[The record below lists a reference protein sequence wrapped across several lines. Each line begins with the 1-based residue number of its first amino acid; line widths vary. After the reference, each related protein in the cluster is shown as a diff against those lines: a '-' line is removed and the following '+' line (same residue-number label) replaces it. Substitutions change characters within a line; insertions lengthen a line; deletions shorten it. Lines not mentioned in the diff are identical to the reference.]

1 MINDLKDK
9 TKNQKKTNS
18 FSNLLRIAKY
28 VVPFK
33 WLMALQIVLNT
44 IFSFLNTVSVTLIL
58 PILELIFS
66 DGKVKSE
73 TVESTNPLNNITDS
87 FFDFMYNLIGLRDE
101 GGDVLYKISA
111 LIIVVFALKNIFK
124 YMAGIV
130 STKLEEGII
139 KSIRDKVFAKLTDL
153 SVDFFSANRQ
163 GNLISILTNDVQVIN
178 SSTLNSL
185 TVFLREI
192 VQVLLFLLVL
202 LSISPILTLIAFS
215 TSIIS
220 FFLIRAAM
228 KFLRRYAGR
237 MQAAMGEYTSTL
249 SETITGIRVIKAY
262 NAEDTANEKFSKETE
277 KYVLSSVKHRKI
289 IELIPTSNEFFAIFA
304 LCVVLFVGG
313 GEVLN
318 GQMQP
323 EKLMLFLFALFS
335 IMSPVATIVNS
346 ISRFQHGF
354 VAAERV
360 FSVLDYEPKVM
371 PGTEKISDFKE
382 KIEIKELV
390 FSYDNS
396 HVIDGVSL
404 ILPKSRK
411 IAFVGSSGSGKSTM
425 LDLVIRFYDP
435 KSGEIE
441 IDGRDIRM
449 LDTKSYRSLF
459 GIVGQENM
467 LFNDSIRNN
476 IKYGFKSAT
485 EEQIINAAK
494 KSNAYDFIMKTKN
507 GFDTIV
513 GDRGVTLSGGERQ
526 RIAIARALIREP
538 QILIFDEATSA
549 LDAES
554 EKIVQAAINK
564 SLADK
569 TAIIVA
575 HRLATIIDCD
585 MIYVFDKGKIVE
597 SGTHKELIAQTGIY
611 KMLYDLQFTQAALKV

>member
-1 MINDLKDK
+1 MQNNLKENTEK
-9 TKNQKKTNS
+9 QKS
-18 FSNLLRIAKY
+18 PSSVQNLVRIAGF

-33 WLMALQIVLNT
+33 WLLLLQIVLNT

-66 DGKVKSE
+66 GRQAQ
-73 TVESTNPLNNITDS
+73 TPHAPSTNPLNNITDS
-87 FFDFMYNLIGLRDE
+87 FFDFMYGLIGLKDE
-101 GGDVLYKISA
+101 GADVLYKISA
-111 LIIVVFALKNIFK
+111 LIIIVFALKNIFK
-124 YMAGIV
+124 YLSAVV

-153 SVDFFSANRQ
+153 SVDFFSINRQ

-178 SSTLNSL
+178 SSTLNSI

-192 VQVLLFLLVL
+192 IQVILFLLLL
-202 LSISPILTLIAFS
+202 LSISPTLTLIAFS

-220 FFLIRAAM
+220 FFLVRAAL
-228 KFLRRYAGR
+228 KFLRRYASR
-237 MQAAMGEYTSTL
+237 MQTAMGEYTSTL

-262 NAEDTANEKFSKETE
+262 NAEETAKDKFLKETDN
-277 KYVLSSVKHRKI
+277 YVRSSVKHRKI
-289 IELIPTSNEFFAIFA
+289 IELIPTSNEFFAILA

-313 GEVLN
+313 NEVLT
-318 GQMQP
+318 GQMEP

-346 ISRFQHGF
+346 VSKFQHGI

-360 FSVLDYEPKVM
+360 FNVIDYHPKVM
-371 PGTEKISDFKE
+371 SGSEQISDLQG
-382 KIEIKELV
+382 KIVISNLV
-390 FSYDNS
+390 FSYDNAP
-396 HVIDGVSL
+396 VIDDVSL
-404 ILPKSRK
+404 EITKSRK

-425 LDLVIRFYDP
+425 LDLIIRFYDP
-435 KSGEIE
+435 ESGKIE
-441 IDGRDIRM
+441 IDGRDIRS

-467 LFNDSIRNN
+467 LFNDTIRNN
-476 IKYGFKSAT
+476 IKYGLQSAT
-485 EEQIINAAK
+485 ENEIIDAAK
-494 KSNAYDFIMKTKN
+494 KANAYDFIMNTKN
-507 GFDTIV
+507 GFDTVV

-526 RIAIARALIREP
+526 RIAIARALIRDP
-538 QILIFDEATSA
+538 KILIFDEATSA

-554 EKIVQAAINK
+554 EKIVQSAINK
-564 SLADK
+564 SLTDK

-597 SGTHKELIAQTGIY
+597 SGTHSDLIGHSGIY
-611 KMLYDLQFTQAALKV
+611 KMLYDLQFTQSELKI